1 MIFASAPYRHVQY
14 LVVLSRVL
22 HLSHCCN
29 CWFLIT
35 ILLSNSVLS
44 GPEYH
49 CTTVGCAVHS
59 TWHKRDVIFKLCT
72 FFSINYCEMTII
84 SENWY
89 CFRCAVNQILQQICW
104 LCCLPQEYLTSTG
117 RPRHSQKRLM
127 PSHIHIL
134 KHLSISSGIC
144 TGQFTEGKVVIF
156 HGSLHFKLTV
166 EAKYTVC
173 IKVKWNSQMIR
184 LER

>member
-1 MIFASAPYRHVQY
+1 MQY
-14 LVVLSRVL
+14 SWSRI
-22 HLSHCCN
+22 N
-29 CWFLIT
+29 NYCWFLIT
-35 ILLSNSVLS
+35 SLLSNSVLS
-44 GPEYH
+44 WPGYH
-49 CTTVGCAVHS
+49 YTTVGCAVHS
-59 TWHKRDVIFKLCT
+59 TWPKRDVIFKLST
-72 FFSINYCEMTII
+72 FFSINCGMTII

-89 CFRCAVNQILQQICW
+89 CFRCSVNQILQQICW
-104 LCCLPQEYLTSTG
+104 LCCGPQGYLISTG
-117 RPRHSQKRLM
+117 RLRHSPKQLM
-127 PSHIHIL
+127 PSRIHIL

-144 TGQFTEGKVVIF
+144 TGQFTEEEVVIF